1 MGEKCLKVSQMDEK
15 LKEEG
20 WVRQFTASEPRL
32 SEALNLYKSLGFE
45 VHLEPVKPSQFD
57 EECRACIEGEMGRCK
72 TIYTRRKTEG

>member
-32 SEALNLYKSLGFE
+32 SEAVELYKSLGFE
-45 VHLEPVKPSQFD
+45 VHLEPIKSNEFNED
-57 EECRACIEGEMGRCK
+57 CRACIEAEPRERK
-72 TIYTRRKTEG
+72 TIYTKRKTES